1 MKKIREII
9 YILIM
14 LLCVVPLHSAAEGT
28 GFWTNEGENTT
39 SGEASILATFDM
51 NNGIKDTVNIGFA
64 KDLEKDFPDGIT
76 VESVI
81 TPVKAI
87 ELKDSDANG
96 EATYEDGTLYLYYQ
110 TISKTP
116 LTLTV
121 SITSPL
127 VAEEDATQELGWD
140 VRFPDN
146 DELSTMT
153 LHANDDGS
161 KGREIPLNDNVSGEN
176 GKVGSAGSVELNI
189 TTSNDDD
196 DSYLIKHEGLYYGY
210 IYLKITAD
218 GGGNA

>member
-28 GFWTNEGENTT
+28 GFWTNDGENIT
-39 SGEASILATFDM
+39 SGEASILAVFDM
-51 NNGIKDTVNIGFA
+51 NGIKDTVNIGFA
-64 KDLEKDFPDGIT
+64 KDLEKYFPNGIT
-76 VESVI
+76 VESEI

-87 ELKDSDANG
+87 ELKDSDADE
-96 EATYEDGTLYLYYQ
+96 EATYEDGTLYLYYK
-110 TISKTP
+110 TISQTP

-127 VAEEDATQELGWD
+127 VAEEDDTQELGWD

-146 DELSTMT
+146 ELNTMT
-153 LHANDDGS
+153 LHANEDGS
-161 KGREIPLNDNVSGEN
+161 KGRKIPLNDNVSGEN

-189 TTSNDDD
+189 TTSNDKD
-196 DSYLIKHEGLYYGY
+196 DSYLRKPKGLYYGY
-210 IYLKITAD
+210 IYLTITAD

>member
-1 MKKIREII
+1 MKKLREII

-14 LLCVVPLHSAAEGT
+14 LLCMMSLHSAAEGT

-51 NNGIKDTVNIGFA
+51 KGIKDTVNIGFA
-64 KDLEKDFPDGIT
+64 KDLEKYFPDGIT
-76 VESVI
+76 VESEI

-110 TISKTP
+110 TISKIP
-116 LTLTV
+116 LTLAV

-127 VAEEDATQELGWD
+127 VAEEDGTQELGWD

-146 DELSTMT
+146 DEISTMT
-153 LHANDDGS
+153 LHAKDEGS
-161 KGREIPLNDNVSGEN
+161 KEREIHLNGSVSGEN
-176 GKVGSAGSVELNI
+176 GKVGSAGSVKLNI
-189 TTSNDDD
+189 TTSNDKD
-196 DSYLIKHEGLYYGY
+196 DSYLIKPEGLYYGY

>member
-14 LLCVVPLHSAAEGT
+14 LLCVVPLHSATEGT

-51 NNGIKDTVNIGFA
+51 KGIKDTVNIGFA

-76 VESVI
+76 VESEI

-127 VAEEDATQELGWD
+127 VAEEDATQKLGWD

-146 DELSTMT
+146 ELSTMT
-153 LHANDDGS
+153 LHANDEGS
-161 KGREIPLNDNVSGEN
+161 KEREIHLNGNVSGEN
-176 GKVGSAGSVELNI
+176 GKVGSAGYVELNI
-189 TTSNDDD
+189 TTSNDED
-196 DSYLIKHEGLYYGY
+196 DSYLIKPKGLYYGY

>member
-14 LLCVVPLHSAAEGT
+14 LLCVVPLHSATEGT

-51 NNGIKDTVNIGFA
+51 NGIKETVNIGFA

-76 VESVI
+76 VESEI

-116 LTLTV
+116 LTLAV
-121 SITSPL
+121 SIISPL
-127 VAEEDATQELGWD
+127 VAEGDDTQKLGWD

-146 DELSTMT
+146 EEISTMT
-153 LHANDDGS
+153 LHAKDEGS
-161 KGREIPLNDNVSGEN
+161 KEREIYLNGNVSGEN
-176 GKVGSAGSVELNI
+176 GKVGSAGFVKFKI
-189 TTSNDDD
+189 TTINDAD
-196 DSYLIKHEGLYYGY
+196 DSYLIKPEGLYYGY
-210 IYLKITAD
+210 IYLTITAD

>member
-51 NNGIKDTVNIGFA
+51 KGIKDTVNIGFA

-76 VESVI
+76 VESAI

-127 VAEEDATQELGWD
+127 VAEEDDTQELGWD

-146 DELSTMT
+146 ELSTMT
-153 LHANDDGS
+153 LHANEDGS
-161 KGREIPLNDNVSGEN
+161 KGRKIPLNDNVSGEN

-189 TTSNDDD
+189 TTSNDKD
-196 DSYLIKHEGLYYGY
+196 DSYLIKPKGLYYGY
-210 IYLKITAD
+210 IYLTITAD

>member
-146 DELSTMT
+146 DELNTMT

>member
-28 GFWTNEGENTT
+28 GFWTNDGENIT
-39 SGEASILATFDM
+39 SGEASILAVFDM
-51 NNGIKDTVNIGFA
+51 NGIKDTVNIGFA
-64 KDLEKDFPDGIT
+64 KDLEKYFPNGIT
-76 VESVI
+76 VESEI

-87 ELKDSDANG
+87 ELNDSDADE

-121 SITSPL
+121 SIKSPL
-127 VAEEDATQELGWD
+127 VAEGNETQKIGWD

-146 DELSTMT
+146 DEISTMT
-153 LHANDDGS
+153 LHAAEDGTKES
-161 KGREIPLNDNVSGEN
+161 EIILSSNISGEN
-176 GKVGSAGSVELNI
+176 GKVGSAGSVKLNI
-189 TTSNDDD
+189 TTSNDED
-196 DSYLIKHEGLYYGY
+196 DSYLIKPEGLYFGY
-210 IYLKITAD
+210 IYLTITAD

>member
-14 LLCVVPLHSAAEGT
+14 LLCVVPLHSATEGT

-51 NNGIKDTVNIGFA
+51 KGIKDTVNIGFA

-76 VESVI
+76 VESEI

-127 VAEEDATQELGWD
+127 VAEEDATQKLGWD

-146 DELSTMT
+146 ELSTMT

-161 KGREIPLNDNVSGEN
+161 KGWEIPLNDNVSGEN

-189 TTSNDDD
+189 TTSNDED
-196 DSYLIKHEGLYYGY
+196 DSYLIKPEGLYYGY
-210 IYLKITAD
+210 IYLEITAD